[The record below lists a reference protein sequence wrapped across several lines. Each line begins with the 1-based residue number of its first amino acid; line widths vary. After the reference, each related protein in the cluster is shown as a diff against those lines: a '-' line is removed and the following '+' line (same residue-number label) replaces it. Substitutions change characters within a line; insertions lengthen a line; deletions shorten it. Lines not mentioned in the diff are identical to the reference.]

1 MDNLEEMEKFLE
13 MYNLL
18 RLSQKEIE
26 NMIRPITSK
35 GIKPVIL
42 KCPRNKSTGLHSF
55 PGEFYQ
61 TFIRKVNTYPSQNA
75 SQKPQRKQHFQTHF
89 GRFYITLIPKPDKD
103 ITEKEN

>member
-1 MDNLEEMEKFLE
+1 MDNLEEMEKFLG

-18 RLSQKEIE
+18 RLSQKKIE
-26 NMIRPITSK
+26 NMIRQITSK

-61 TFIRKVNTYPSQNA
+61 TFIGKLTPILLKMLPKHHRGRNTS
-75 SQKPQRKQHFQTHF
+75 K
-89 GRFYITLIPKPDKD
+89 LILEGFISP
-103 ITEKEN
+103 